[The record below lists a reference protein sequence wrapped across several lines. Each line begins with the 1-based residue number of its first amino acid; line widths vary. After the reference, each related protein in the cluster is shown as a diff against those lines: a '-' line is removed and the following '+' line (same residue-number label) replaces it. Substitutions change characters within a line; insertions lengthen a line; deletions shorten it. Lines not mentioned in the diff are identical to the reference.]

1 MILQLKLFKNLK
13 EKKNLIVRLYIF
25 WWFAFTWKG
34 HCLHSSG
41 EAKSPCRRLPGQETS
56 WKLVYLPFKL
66 PKACSM
72 TKQRCDLGQG
82 FLTSLSLFYFLG
94 SCTDQTTEYK
104 HSNWMTVNSRQVAG
118 TWGVLSAGDIS
129 LFQFPSLSFLPAHSF
144 FFFQAWGERRH
155 MNSCSIE
162 NKSKFIHKTH
172 TLDLGCGSAY
182 SVQFMRYCAFDCS
195 PNRPLIITATSCS
208 AQLTWEL
215 GPLRN
220 WPSDVF
226 PKGILLTSNMKPRS
240 GG

>member
-104 HSNWMTVNSRQVAG
+104 HSNWITVNSRQVAG

-144 FFFQAWGERRH
+144 FFSRQKKEAWGRKETH
-155 MNSCSIE
+155 EQLLNW
-162 NKSKFIHKTH
+162 KQVKIHSQDTH
-172 TLDLGCGSAY
+172 SWFGLWLCLFSAVY
-182 SVQFMRYCAFDCS
+182 EVLCF
-195 PNRPLIITATSCS
+195 
-208 AQLTWEL
+208 W
-215 GPLRN
+215 
-220 WPSDVF
+220 
-226 PKGILLTSNMKPRS
+226 LLS
-240 GG
+240 